1 MSHVTLSRTCGCVID
16 NGDDG
21 ETFTMVYPCDLH
33 TDPNVAIAEARA
45 YSLVKAAARAD
56 GSDGWTVRDEDG
68 AMHVLEVDVPSA
80 TVTAVHASSE
90 PIHGLEAWVE
100 AITPIN
106 ERLDQGG
113 A

>member
-1 MSHVTLSRTCGCVID
+1 MHREADAEHFRFQRPRPQEVAAETAHGLFG
-16 NGDDG
+16 GD
-21 ETFTMVYPCDLH
+21 
-33 TDPNVAIAEARA
+33 ARA
-45 YSLVKAAARAD
+45 VRAAGRGRAHH
-56 GSDGWTVRDEDG
+56 GLAGLAHHG
-68 AMHVLEVDVPSA
+68 AHVLEVDVPSA